1 MSALTADTAE
11 TLLIEHL
18 KGCVGSY
25 EVAWPNVRYSPTVG
39 SAHYRTAFI
48 YPDPE
53 RLTHSNSSRHRG
65 IFQVDAV
72 VSSGTGNATALT
84 MARAVTQ
91 HFDNQKLTDGGVTVE
106 MIKSPAL
113 GPGRQE
119 QDWYAIPVSIFY
131 TVMN

>member
-1 MSALTADTAE
+1 MSALTDDTAE

-25 EVAWPNVRYSPTVG
+25 SVAWPNVRFTPTVG
-39 SAHYRTAFI
+39 TAHYRTAFI

-72 VSSGTGNATALT
+72 VPSGTGNVTALA
-84 MARAVTQ
+84 MARVVTQ
-91 HFDNQKLTDGGVTVE
+91 HFDNQKLTDGDVAVE
-106 MIKSPAL
+106 IIKSPGL
-113 GPGRQE
+113 GPERQD
-119 QDWYAIPVSIFY
+119 QNWYAIPVSIFY